1 MNEISVTPAADN
13 ALAQNPEIDPV
24 KLEQAMR
31 DIKSKQSIFLALLG
45 GFTAMVVSA
54 ILWALLTYSTGYQ
67 IGFMAIGVGIA
78 VGFAVR
84 ICGSGVT
91 PVFGVIGAVLALLG
105 CVLGNILTAAIAI
118 SQVEDVAIP
127 IVLLGMVASPGLVV
141 EFLKESFS
149 PIDVLFYALAVWEG
163 YKFSIRE
170 LTEAEMASMN
180 KGTITPSAY

>member
-1 MNEISVTPAADN
+1 MNEISVTPAEEN
-13 ALAQNPEIDPV
+13 TPAQNTEIDPV

-31 DIKSKQSIFLALLG
+31 DIKSKQSVVLALLG
-45 GFTAMVVSA
+45 GVTAMVVSA
-54 ILWALLTYSTGYQ
+54 ILWALLTYATGYQ

-78 VGFAVR
+78 VGYIVR

-91 PVFGVIGAVLALLG
+91 PVFGIIGAALALLG

-118 SQVEDVAIP
+118 SQFEDVAIP
-127 IVLLGMVASPGLVV
+127 VVLLGMAASPGLVV
-141 EFLKESFS
+141 EFMKETFS
-149 PIDVLFYALAVWEG
+149 PIDLLFYALAIWEG

-170 LTEAEMASMN
+170 ITEEELAAMQ